1 MPSPRK
7 QTAGMRRP
15 GSRSAG
21 SSEHRNPAQEVIFT
35 KNATEAVNL
44 VAATW
49 GRANLSPGD
58 SVLLTDMEHHANL
71 VPWLMLAEERGVEL
85 RWIPMGD
92 DYRLDLTDLDRL
104 LDG

>member
-1 MPSPRK
+1 MPI
-7 QTAGMRRP
+7 AEEADRRYEAARVAVGRFIGAP
-15 GSRSAG
+15 
-21 SSEHRNPAQEVIFT
+21 NPAQEVIFT

-85 RWIPMGD
+85 RWIPMATTTGW
-92 DYRLDLTDLDRL
+92 T
-104 LDG
+104 